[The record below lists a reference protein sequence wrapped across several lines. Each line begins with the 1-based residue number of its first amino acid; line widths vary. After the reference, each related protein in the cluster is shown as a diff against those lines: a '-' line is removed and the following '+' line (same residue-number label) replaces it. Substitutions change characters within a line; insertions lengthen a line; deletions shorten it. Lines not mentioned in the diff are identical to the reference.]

1 VVQLASGGQERQES
15 ARVLEKPIS
24 CEGQKNRERK
34 DDRMNLELSIP
45 EIE

>member
-1 VVQLASGGQERQES
+1 VVQLASSGQERQES
-15 ARVLEKPIS
+15 VRMLEKSIS
-24 CEGQKNRERK
+24 CEAKKNRERK